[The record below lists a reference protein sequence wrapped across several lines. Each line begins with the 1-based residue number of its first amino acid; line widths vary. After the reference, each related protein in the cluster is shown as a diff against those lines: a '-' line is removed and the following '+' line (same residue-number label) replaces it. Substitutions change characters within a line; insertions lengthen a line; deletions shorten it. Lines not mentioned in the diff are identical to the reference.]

1 MAPNPAEPRLPVTI
15 VTGFLGSGKT
25 TLVNHI
31 LTNQAGLRVAVMVN
45 EIGEIAID
53 NDLIIGAA
61 DDLIELANGC
71 ICCSINNDFLD
82 AAFRVLQRI
91 PRVDYL
97 IVETTGLAD
106 PLPVALT
113 FLRSELRDQVRVD
126 SIVALA
132 DAENFS
138 LERFASKAALN
149 QLRFADFVVLNKCDL
164 TTPERAN
171 AVADTIRNLAG
182 STARMVCATRAQV
195 ALPLILGTGVFRA
208 DFGPDQDTH
217 DHIEADGFEA
227 VSFANDRA
235 FSAER
240 FQQFLED
247 LPANVFRAKGILS
260 VEGSSRRHL
269 FHLVG
274 RRFTLDEAADEAAGA
289 MTGPNR
295 LVLIGQNLDGEKL
308 REQLRACLVTSII
321 PAPE

>member
-1 MAPNPAEPRLPVTI
+1 MALNPAEPRLPVTI

-31 LTNQAGLRVAVMVN
+31 LANQAGLRVAVMVN

-53 NDLIIGAA
+53 NDLVIGAA

-71 ICCSINNDFLD
+71 ICCSINNDLLD
-82 AAFRVLQRI
+82 AAFRVLRRT

-106 PLPVALT
+106 PLPVALS

-132 DAENFS
+132 DAANFS
-138 LERFASKAALN
+138 LERFANKAALN

-164 TTPERAN
+164 AGPERAN
-171 AVADTIRNLAG
+171 AVADAIRDLAG
-182 STARMVCATRAQV
+182 SPARVMRATRAQV

-208 DFGPDQDTH
+208 EFGPDPDTH

-227 VSFANDRA
+227 VSFASDRA

-260 VEGSSRRHL
+260 IEGSSGRHL

-274 RRFTLDEAADEAAGA
+274 RRFTLDEAPGA
-289 MTGPNR
+289 IAGPNR
-295 LVLIGQNLDGEKL
+295 LVLIGQDLDGGKL
-308 REQLRACLVTSII
+308 RAQLRACLVTSVI
-321 PAPE
+321 PGPE

>member
-1 MAPNPAEPRLPVTI
+1 MPPDPAEPRLPVTI
-15 VTGFLGSGKT
+15 ITGFLGSGKT
-25 TLVNHI
+25 TLVNYI
-31 LTNQAGLRVAVMVN
+31 LANQAGLRIAVMVN

-53 NDLIIGAA
+53 NDLVI
-61 DDLIELANGC
+61 
-71 ICCSINNDFLD
+71 
-82 AAFRVLQRI
+82 AFRVLRCI

-138 LERFASKAALN
+138 LERFTGKAALN

-164 TTPERAN
+164 AAPERAN
-171 AVADTIRNLAG
+171 TVADAIRNLAG
-182 STARMVCATRAQV
+182 SATRIVHATHAQV
-195 ALPLILGTGVFRA
+195 ALPLILGTGMFRA

-217 DHIEADGFEA
+217 DHIAADGFEA
-227 VSFANDRA
+227 VSFASDRA
-235 FSAER
+235 FAAER

-247 LPANVFRAKGILS
+247 LPVNVFRAKGILS
-260 VEGSSRRHL
+260 IKGSSRRHL

-274 RRFTLDEAADEAAGA
+274 RRFTLDEATSA
-289 MTGPNR
+289 MAGPNR
-295 LVLIGQNLDGEKL
+295 LVLIGQDLDGAKL
-308 REQLRACLVTSII
+308 QAQLRACLVTSVI
-321 PAPE
+321 PAPA